1 MRDELTLPRY
11 RRLDEL
17 DLLDL
22 ENIRLVLRGG
32 SVIDWQRVAFESP
45 EDVREFLVAHEL
57 DPHDPA
63 SHARM
68 EAIKNHA
75 IAYLR
80 RNFEFPVPKPI
91 AEADV
96 AELLLIAS
104 GRGHRQLCACT
115 ILKVIHVIHH
125 LEARELLSMLPVSDQ
140 DVFHLVEQKVYRV
153 IGGMLARGLPILEFV
168 GGRKNKDSLYSK
180 LLSKRETHA
189 AQIYDKLRFR
199 IVVRSAEDIFPV
211 LGYLTR
217 HLFPFNY
224 AVPGESTNTMFD
236 LPGYIRAQGR
246 LAELAPSMQP
256 LADDEDAALNDNVFS
271 APSYR
276 VVHFVVDMPVRLAPD
291 MLEGAPPA
299 AWALGH
305 VVFAQA
311 EFQLVDRETEQRNE
325 LGDAS
330 HDAYKARQKEAVMR
344 RIKVGAP
351 GKRPL
356 APPPQDPVNKRRTPG
371 LEPEREEPRS
381 RAPRVS
387 PKTSPAPRASVPPP
401 PRPASPTKSPK
412 GPRVASPSPPQGPKT
427 ASVPPRPAAKLSPS
441 SVKAAIVTATPKT
454 RPLYDAPPRAGEL
467 PKVRSKL
474 RRNFRPKR

>member
-1 MRDELTLPRY
+1 MRADELTLPQY
-11 RRLDEL
+11 RKLDEL
-17 DLLDL
+17 EVLDL
-22 ENIRLVLRGG
+22 ESVRLLLRGG
-32 SVIDWQRVAFESP
+32 SVIDWQRLAFQSDE
-45 EDVREFLVAHEL
+45 EVREFLVAHEM
-57 DPHDPA
+57 DPADPA
-63 SHARM
+63 SRARA
-68 EAIKNHA
+68 EAIKNQA

-96 AELLLIAS
+96 SELLLIAS

-125 LEARELLSMLPVSDQ
+125 LEARELLSMLPISDQ

-199 IVVRSAEDIFPV
+199 IVVRSVDDIFPT

-224 AVPGESTNTMFD
+224 VVPGESTNTMFD
-236 LPGYIRAQGR
+236 LPAYLRGQPR
-246 LAELAPSMQP
+246 LATLAQRLQP
-256 LADDEDAALNDNVFS
+256 LADEAEVSANDNVFS

-276 VVHFVVDMPVRLAPD
+276 VVHFVIDMPVRLPPEL
-291 MLEGAPPA
+291 LESAPPA

-311 EFQLVDRETEQRNE
+311 EFQVVDRETEQRNE
-325 LGDAS
+325 VGDAS
-330 HDAYKARQKEAVMR
+330 HEAYKARQKDAVMR
-344 RIKVGAP
+344 RIKVGN
-351 GKRPL
+351 L
-356 APPPQDPVNKRRTPG
+356 APAVAPAPASDGPGSRKVAALRASKSGPPRTP
-371 LEPEREEPRS
+371 PVKPARSEPRKPAKPVRPAKAAAAKVAKGPGSQPS
-381 RAPRVS
+381 RA
-387 PKTSPAPRASVPPP
+387 AVPYEP
-401 PRPASPTKSPK
+401 
-412 GPRVASPSPPQGPKT
+412 G
-427 ASVPPRPAAKLSPS
+427 
-441 SVKAAIVTATPKT
+441 
-454 RPLYDAPPRAGEL
+454 PRAGPL
-467 PKVRSKL
+467 PKVSAKI
-474 RRNFRPKR
+474 RRNLRPKR